1 MSFED
6 GFPQLYHY
14 RILTMG
20 VGGSGMDKFRKFE
33 KAVKEDQ
40 ILDFL
45 KRNLKVCNIHYYY
58 HYYSI

>member
-1 MSFED
+1 
-6 GFPQLYHY
+6 
-14 RILTMG
+14 MG